1 MAYGELNESQLLKA
15 MRVGLIISVK
25 GRQAVRQWV
34 VIWIHKNNG
43 RFPIERLRNKKT
55 LKGGEFIC
63 PLLFKMWMVI

>member
-34 VIWIHKNNG
+34 VI
-43 RFPIERLRNKKT
+43 
-55 LKGGEFIC
+55 
-63 PLLFKMWMVI
+63 